1 MSLRIPLFSAA
12 IFLSGCASIDLPSL
26 DMLDGAFRDSMT
38 DLQSFPDVREAPV
51 APGDMRA
58 STDWDAAAR
67 TIATQRDNFDA
78 PPAPP
83 EPEMTAAEIEAL
95 KARVRAY
102 RLDDPA

>member
-1 MSLRIPLFSAA
+1 MSLRIPHLFAA
-12 IFLSGCASIDLPSL
+12 LLLGGCASIDLPSL
-26 DMLDGAFRDSMT
+26 DMLDSAFRDSRT
-38 DLQSFPDVREAPV
+38 DLDSFPSVSQAPV

-58 STDWDAAAR
+58 SSDWDAAAR

-78 PPAPP
+78 PPAPA
-83 EPEMTAAEIEAL
+83 EPDLTAAQIEAL